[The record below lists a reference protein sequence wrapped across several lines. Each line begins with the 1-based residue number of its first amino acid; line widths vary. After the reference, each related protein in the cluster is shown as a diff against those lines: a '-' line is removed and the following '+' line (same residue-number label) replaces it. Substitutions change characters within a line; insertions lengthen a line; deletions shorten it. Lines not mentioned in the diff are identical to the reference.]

1 MASWSPPL
9 VNPDCMP
16 FVLHYVA
23 KMMLKELLLVS
34 VCFPQLSDT
43 SGDKKKS
50 KYSLPISPTL
60 FTEYKARCGF
70 GWYQFFL
77 FRILTPPWRPSF
89 RWQRIIMNH
98 QWRSNDEVHTLAHW
112 PWTCAPVQVHPMHS
126 SMQAT
131 HASVCQSRCTICTM
145 CTF

>member
-1 MASWSPPL
+1 
-9 VNPDCMP
+9 MP

-43 SGDKKKS
+43 SGDKKS

-70 GWYQFFL
+70 G
-77 FRILTPPWRPSF
+77 
-89 RWQRIIMNH
+89 
-98 QWRSNDEVHTLAHW
+98 
-112 PWTCAPVQVHPMHS
+112 
-126 SMQAT
+126 
-131 HASVCQSRCTICTM
+131 
-145 CTF
+145 